1 MAIAEKVKSYLDNG
15 HVIYDVHE
23 LPPFISLLQ
32 AAEEGGISP
41 ASIAK
46 SVVLKDEL
54 GFVLV
59 VVPATHGV
67 DGDALSK
74 LMYRK
79 MELASEAQI
88 KVAFPDCL
96 PRFIPPL
103 GEAYGIRTIVDDALM
118 GAARVYFPAG
128 DASSLIQVSGKDFF
142 NLLSGAW
149 LAGDFASPIAA
160 HGSDVSGD
168 SDQDESGAEI
178 EIKKRVQR
186 LRDLPAMPQL
196 AQKIIELRA
205 DTNANAEKLGK
216 IVELDPSLA
225 AQVIR
230 YARSPFFSYQGNIDS
245 IETAISRVLGF
256 EMVMDLSL
264 GIATASSFKI
274 PAIGPLG
281 MNAFWRHATYSAAL
295 VQALGR
301 ELPRSLRPPAGL
313 SYLAGLLHNFGFLLL
328 GHLFKREFCTLNNLI
343 SDNPDASILE
353 LELATLGI
361 DHGELGAWLLEKWN
375 LPEEVIVA
383 VRHHHRED
391 YEGPHAVYPRLV
403 LLADRMLKGHGIG
416 DAPTHDLPGHI
427 LETLG
432 LQEIQIV
439 MVMGRIL
446 EGVGGLNI
454 MARTLAAA

>member
-1 MAIAEKVKSYLDNG
+1 MAEKVRSYLDKR
-15 HVIYDVHE
+15 HIIYDVHE
-23 LPPFISLLQ
+23 LPPYITLLQ

-41 ASIAK
+41 MLIAK

-54 GFVLV
+54 GVVLV

-67 DGDALSK
+67 DEDALSK
-74 LMYRK
+74 LMYRR
-79 MELASEAQI
+79 MELADETQI
-88 KVAFPDCL
+88 KAAFPDCL

-118 GAARVYFPAG
+118 GANHVYFPAG

-142 NLLSGAW
+142 NMLNGAW
-149 LAGDFASPIAA
+149 LAGGFATPLSVQGAASPDNNEQ
-160 HGSDVSGD
+160 GEPD
-168 SDQDESGAEI
+168 AEI
-178 EIKKRVQR
+178 EIKKRVQQ

-196 AQKIIELRA
+196 ALKIIGLRA
-205 DTNANAEKLGK
+205 DPNANAEKLGK
-216 IVELDPSLA
+216 LVELDPGLS

-230 YARSPFFSYQGNIDS
+230 YARSPFFSYQGKVDS
-245 IETAISRVLGF
+245 IQTAISRVLGF
-256 EMVMDLSL
+256 EMVMNLTL
-264 GIATASSFKI
+264 GLATARPFKI

-281 MNAFWRHATYSAAL
+281 LNAFWRHAIYSAAL

-301 ELPRSLRPPAGL
+301 ELPRAVRPPAGM

-328 GHLFKREFCTLNNLI
+328 GHLFKREFCILNGSI
-343 SDNPDASILE
+343 GDNPDTPIRQQE
-353 LELATLGI
+353 LEILGI
-361 DHGELGAWLLEKWN
+361 EHGELGAWLLEKWN
-375 LPEEVIVA
+375 MPEEILVA

-391 YEGPHAVYPRLV
+391 YEGPHAIYPRLV

-416 DAPTHDLPGHI
+416 DAPTHDLPAHL

-432 LQEIQIV
+432 LQEIQTV

-446 EGVGGLNI
+446 EGVEGLNV
-454 MARTLAAA
+454 MARSLAAA